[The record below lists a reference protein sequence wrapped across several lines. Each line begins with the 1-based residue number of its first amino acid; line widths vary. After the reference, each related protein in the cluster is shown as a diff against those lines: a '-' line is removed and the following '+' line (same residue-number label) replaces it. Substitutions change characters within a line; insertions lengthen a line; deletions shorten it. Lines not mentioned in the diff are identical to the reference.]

1 LKSEWERQDTNKD
14 GLLSY
19 NEVKSL
25 LRVFNMKPR
34 DSELKKEI
42 KELDGDNSGNMDF
55 SEFLALYDNLAFRPE
70 IEVIFKEHATG
81 EESSVMTIED
91 LRKFLTTTQ
100 GVTNKQSKQA
110 NKL

>member
-1 LKSEWERQDTNKD
+1 
-14 GLLSY
+14 
-19 NEVKSL
+19 
-25 LRVFNMKPR
+25 MKPR

-42 KELDGDNSGNMDF
+42 KELDADNSGNMDF

-70 IEVIFKEHATG
+70 IEVIFQEHATG
-81 EESSVMTIED
+81 EESSVMTVED

-100 GVTNKQSKQA
+100 GVTNKQSKQTITT